1 MGNSKA
7 LIIVHGYTQMI
18 PDSEVETHSRY
29 IVFISTVTKQI
40 ATALWGSG
48 KTGVCPLT
56 AV

>member
-29 IVFISTVTKQI
+29 IVFISAVTKQI